1 MCNNYEDQLQ
11 SVQDE
16 MKAEKMKVRSL
27 ERELV
32 AEKQTIDAQKKYIE
46 ELEKSVKD
54 SAVEAETEV
63 QVNRIIALSS
73 GSIVIRLSLGSIE
86 ADHVIS
92 ELCYNEVTF
101 YRHITK

>member
-16 MKAEKMKVRSL
+16 VKAEKMKVRSL

-32 AEKQTIDAQKKYIE
+32 AEKQTIDAQKNYIE

-54 SAVEAETEV
+54 TAVEAETEV
-63 QVNRIIALSS
+63 SHLV
-73 GSIVIRLSLGSIE
+73 
-86 ADHVIS
+86 
-92 ELCYNEVTF
+92 VTSF
-101 YRHITK
+101 MTLYRVL

>member
-1 MCNNYEDQLQ
+1 METKVLFFVYSVQYDNILYLQLQLKTAREKLGRPCDMCNNYEDQLQ

-16 MKAEKMKVRSL
+16 LKAEKMKIRSL

-32 AEKQTIDAQKKYIE
+32 AEKQTIDAQKNYIE

-63 QVNRIIALSS
+63 F
-73 GSIVIRLSLGSIE
+73 
-86 ADHVIS
+86 H
-92 ELCYNEVTF
+92 YF
-101 YRHITK
+101 